1 MNENLK
7 GIFSALSPARRSF
20 INERLL
26 AKAASDDKAAGIIQ
40 AHCWHACGL
49 AVFNELNGNKKG
61 EG

>member
-26 AKAASDDKAAGIIQ
+26 AKAASDTELLASYRRIAGMPAGWQ
-40 AHCWHACGL
+40 SL
-49 AVFNELNGNKKG
+49 TS
-61 EG
+61 